1 MKMNKSQNLKSIPT
15 GYKQTEVGIIP
26 VDWKVSNIG
35 DLCVIFGRI
44 GFRGYTKADIVSQD
58 QGVLSISPS
67 NIIGGRTSFTHGTYI
82 TRQKYEES
90 PEIKIYED
98 DILLV
103 KTGSTYGKIALV
115 KNLKEDATL
124 NPQVVVFKRLKSPA
138 AFLACIMQSDIVQ
151 NQIEETIVG
160 GAIPTLSQKVV
171 LSYKIPLPAPRE
183 QLAIANVLSD
193 TDALIIAI
201 EQLIVKKKA
210 IKTAFIQQLLTGRT
224 RLPQYSKHP
233 DGTIKS
239 YKHTELGLIP
249 VDWII
254 STIDECA
261 NKVGSGK
268 TPTGGSSVYTEAG
281 HPFVRSQNIGWG
293 KLELSDIAYI
303 SDSIHKTFPG
313 TELAE
318 NDVLLNI
325 TGASIG
331 RCALS
336 DFRIAGGN
344 VNQHVC
350 IIRVNSDKL
359 IPKLLVELMNAD
371 IGQNQID
378 SFQAGGNREGL
389 NFSQVRQLRFA
400 IPKSLEEQNTIATIL
415 SDMDAELTAL
425 ERKLAKFRDIK
436 QGMMQQLLTGR
447 IRLPLEQQP

>member
-26 VDWKVSNIG
+26 EDWKVSNIG

-138 AFLACIMQSDIVQ
+138 AFLAYIMQSDIVQ

-171 LSYKIPLPAPRE
+171 LSYKIPLPTPRE

-201 EQLIVKKKA
+201 EQLIAKKKD
-210 IKTAFIQQLLTGRT
+210 IKTATMQQLLTGRT
-224 RLPQYSKHP
+224 RLAQFAKQPNETLK
-233 DGTIKS
+233 G
-239 YKHTELGLIP
+239 YKTSELGMIPEDWEAKPFGELFESSLHRRTMRKEDIVSFVGMQDVSENAQLIEQSQLSFSEVKGGFTYFEKGDVLVAKITPCFENGKGCHTESLLTDIGFGSTEFHVLRAKNSSHSKFIYYWTTNTNLRKVLESEMVGSAGHRRVPLSAIQNYLIP
-249 VDWII
+249 CPQTKI
-254 STIDECA
+254 
-261 NKVGSGK
+261 
-268 TPTGGSSVYTEAG
+268 
-281 HPFVRSQNIGWG
+281 
-293 KLELSDIAYI
+293 
-303 SDSIHKTFPG
+303 
-313 TELAE
+313 
-318 NDVLLNI
+318 
-325 TGASIG
+325 
-331 RCALS
+331 
-336 DFRIAGGN
+336 
-344 VNQHVC
+344 
-350 IIRVNSDKL
+350 
-359 IPKLLVELMNAD
+359 
-371 IGQNQID
+371 
-378 SFQAGGNREGL
+378 
-389 NFSQVRQLRFA
+389 
-400 IPKSLEEQNTIATIL
+400 EQTAIATIL
-415 SDMDAELTAL
+415 SDMDDELEAL
-425 ERKLAKFRDIK
+425 EQKLAKVRDIK

-447 IRLPLEQQP
+447 IRLPLDHQP

>member
-26 VDWKVSNIG
+26 EDWKVSNIG

-124 NPQVVVFKRLKSPA
+124 NPRVVVFKRLKSPA
-138 AFLACIMQSDIVQ
+138 AFLAYIMQSDIVQ

-201 EQLIVKKKA
+201 EQLIVKKGYQNRLHSA
-210 IKTAFIQQLLTGRT
+210 TADW
-224 RLPQYSKHP
+224 S
-233 DGTIKS
+233 
-239 YKHTELGLIP
+239 HTFTT
-249 VDWII
+249 VF
-254 STIDECA
+254 
-261 NKVGSGK
+261 
-268 TPTGGSSVYTEAG
+268 EA
-281 HPFVRSQNIGWG
+281 S
-293 KLELSDIAYI
+293 
-303 SDSIHKTFPG
+303 
-313 TELAE
+313 
-318 NDVLLNI
+318 
-325 TGASIG
+325 
-331 RCALS
+331 
-336 DFRIAGGN
+336 
-344 VNQHVC
+344 
-350 IIRVNSDKL
+350 
-359 IPKLLVELMNAD
+359 
-371 IGQNQID
+371 
-378 SFQAGGNREGL
+378 
-389 NFSQVRQLRFA
+389 
-400 IPKSLEEQNTIATIL
+400 
-415 SDMDAELTAL
+415 
-425 ERKLAKFRDIK
+425 
-436 QGMMQQLLTGR
+436 
-447 IRLPLEQQP
+447 

>member
-1 MKMNKSQNLKSIPT
+1 MKQEAVLLD
-15 GYKQTEVGIIP
+15 YKKTEVGIIP
-26 VDWKVSNIG
+26 KDWIVLDIAKTMKLINGYGFKPSQWEKEGLPIIRIQNLNDANAPYNYFPGVIDTKFHVKNG
-35 DLCVIFGRI
+35 DLLFAWSGSKGVSFGARVWQGKKAILNQHIFKI
-44 GFRGYTKADIVSQD
+44 IPNENFITANYSYY
-58 QGVLSISPS
+58 VL
-67 NIIGGRTSFTHGTYI
+67 R
-82 TRQKYEES
+82 K
-90 PEIKIYED
+90 
-98 DILLV
+98 
-103 KTGSTYGKIALV
+103 
-115 KNLKEDATL
+115 
-124 NPQVVVFKRLKSPA
+124 
-138 AFLACIMQSDIVQ
+138 VQ
-151 NQIEETIVG
+151 EQIEKMAHGFKSSFVHVKKGDLENT
-160 GAIPTLSQKVV
+160 
-171 LSYKIPLPAPRE
+171 PLPIPPKKE
-183 QLAIANVLSD
+183 QTAIANVLSD
-193 TDALIIAI
+193 TDALITELEKLIA
-201 EQLIVKKKA
+201 KKQA
-210 IKTAFIQQLLTGRT
+210 IKTATMQQLLTGRT

-268 TPTGGSSVYTEAG
+268 TPSGGSSVYTEAG

-313 TELAE
+313 TELVE

-350 IIRVNSDKL
+350 IIRLNSDKL

-400 IPKSLEEQNTIATIL
+400 IPISLEEQNTIATIL

-425 ERKLAKFRDIK
+425 ERKLAKFLDLK

-447 IRLPLEQQP
+447 IRLPLEQQS